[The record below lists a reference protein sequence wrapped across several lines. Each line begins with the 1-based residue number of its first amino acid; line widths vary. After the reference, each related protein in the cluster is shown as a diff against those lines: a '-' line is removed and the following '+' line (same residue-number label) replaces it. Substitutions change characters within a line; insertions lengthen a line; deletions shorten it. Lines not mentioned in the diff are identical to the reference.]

1 MILDTIKDPSQR
13 WEISKGLIIILSILC
28 VAMAAVKSALTFD
41 KRKRELFTQIDK
53 EMRKSAP
60 KRY

>member
-28 VAMAAVKSALTFD
+28 VAMAAVKSAVTFD
-41 KRKRELFTQIDK
+41 KRKRELFDQIGK
-53 EMRKSAP
+53 KKRKSR
-60 KRY
+60 KRK